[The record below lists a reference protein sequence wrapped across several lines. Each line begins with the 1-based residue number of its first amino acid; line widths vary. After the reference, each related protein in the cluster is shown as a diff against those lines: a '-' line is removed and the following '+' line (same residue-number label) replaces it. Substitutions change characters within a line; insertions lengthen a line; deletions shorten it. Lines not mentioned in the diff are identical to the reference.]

1 MAIVGKLHSL
11 EHLFQKTSE
20 LKSLY
25 SYLNNCLQ
33 IDHINHQT
41 IINTPTNT
49 EKKVELS
56 DEINGMYAILQS
68 YRLKNPENAFYETHI
83 KYIDF
88 QLMVK
93 GTEFFEIGDK
103 EDFEIKTPYDEEKD
117 LIIYKKNLKTS
128 RIRLYEGMLAIFFD
142 SDVHAGGLD
151 IDSSN
156 NTVSK
161 VVVKVPKTLVKIKL

>member
-20 LKSLY
+20 LKSIY
-25 SYLNNCLQ
+25 DYLNNCLQ
-33 IDHINHQT
+33 TNHINHQT
-41 IINTPTNT
+41 IINTPPNV
-49 EKKVELS
+49 EKKVDLS
-56 DEINGMYAILQS
+56 DGTNGMYAILQS
-68 YRLKNPENAFYETHI
+68 YPLKNPENAFYETHI

-103 EDFEIKTPYDEEKD
+103 EDFEIKTPYNEEKD
-117 LIIYKKNLKTS
+117 LIIYKRSPKTS
-128 RIRLYEGMLAIFFD
+128 KIRLYEGMLAIFFD

-151 IDSSN
+151 IESSHS
-156 NTVSK
+156 TVSK
-161 VVVKVPKTLVKIKL
+161 VVIKVPKTLVKIKL

>member
-20 LKSLY
+20 LKCLY
-25 SYLNNCLQ
+25 NYLDNCLQ
-33 IDHINHQT
+33 KNHTNHQD
-41 IINTPTNT
+41 IINTPINV

-56 DEINGMYAILQS
+56 DGANGMYAILQS
-68 YRLKNPENAFYETHI
+68 YPLKNPENVFYETHI

-88 QLMVK
+88 QLVVK

-103 EDFEIKTPYDEEKD
+103 EDFEIKTPYNEEKD
-117 LIIYKKNLKTS
+117 LIIYKRSLKTS
-128 RIRLYEGMLAIFFD
+128 KIRLYEGMLAIFFD

-151 IDSSN
+151 IESSN
-156 NTVSK
+156 STVSK
-161 VVVKVPKTLVKIKL
+161 VVIKVPKTLVKFKL

>member
-20 LKSLY
+20 LKYLY
-25 SYLNNCLQ
+25 NYLDNCLEKN
-33 IDHINHQT
+33 HTNHQD
-41 IINTPTNT
+41 IINTPINV

-56 DEINGMYAILQS
+56 DGANGMYAILQS
-68 YRLKNPENAFYETHI
+68 YPLKNPENAFYETHI

-88 QLMVK
+88 QLVVK

-103 EDFEIKTPYDEEKD
+103 EDFEIKTPYNEEKD
-117 LIIYKKNLKTS
+117 LIIYKRSLKTS
-128 RIRLYEGMLAIFFD
+128 KIRLYEGMLAIFFD

-151 IDSSN
+151 IESSN
-156 NTVSK
+156 STVSK
-161 VVVKVPKTLVKIKL
+161 VVIKVPKTLVKFKL

>member
-1 MAIVGKLHSL
+1 MAIIGKLHSL

-25 SYLNNCLQ
+25 NYLNNCLQ
-33 IDHINHQT
+33 KNHIDHQN
-41 IINTPTNT
+41 IINTPINT
-49 EKKVELS
+49 EEKFELS
-56 DEINGMYAILQS
+56 DGANGMYAILQS
-68 YRLKNPENAFYETHI
+68 YPLKNPENAFYETHI

-93 GTEFFEIGDK
+93 GTEFFEIGDR
-103 EDFEIKTPYDEEKD
+103 EDFEIKTPYNEEKD
-117 LIIYKKNLKTS
+117 LIIYKKSSETS
-128 RIRLYEGMLAIFFD
+128 QIRLYQGMLAIFFD

-151 IDSSN
+151 MNSSN
-156 NTVSK
+156 SIVSK